1 MSGHDGASDVDHALP
16 VAAGSFHSFTWMN
29 LQSENAKT
37 YNTQQDLVY
46 LSVNQEISRV
56 RTMSKALP
64 KEPKAERWHGHLEVA

>member
-1 MSGHDGASDVDHALP
+1 MLLPTERQLAMSGHDGASDVDHALP

-46 LSVNQEISRV
+46 LSVN
-56 RTMSKALP
+56 
-64 KEPKAERWHGHLEVA
+64 

>member
-46 LSVNQEISRV
+46 LSVN
-56 RTMSKALP
+56 
-64 KEPKAERWHGHLEVA
+64 